1 MKRLL
6 SIILCVMI
14 LFTVVSSSL
23 VITSAETE
31 FIEIY
36 TADDLRAVDNNLAGN
51 YKLMNDID
59 LSEVT
64 AKGGKYD
71 FSGNGWE
78 PIGSRGVYGTNA
90 FSGVFDGNGYTIS
103 GLRISVTAM
112 PNGAS
117 SKTARIG
124 LFSTNTGIIKNL
136 TVSGK
141 ISSTYEYGVEYI
153 GGIVAY
159 NSASIENC
167 ANKCDITYNY
177 NKIQNGY
184 TGGICS
190 YSKGTI
196 SKCYNTGTISISN
209 ASKSNASTV
218 YSAGISCGSGYT
230 NDCYNTGS
238 IMASHNYGTSKTVS
252 CGISAAGSASR
263 VARCYNIGTAVYA
276 ITNSSVVDCFYLN
289 TKGIG
294 GSGAKGLSSEAMITP
309 ESFTNFDFENTWVID
324 AESGYSYPQL
334 TTNRQV
340 KPIVVTGIEITSS
353 PLKLTYIKGE
363 EFDASGLEVSVIYS
377 NDTKELTTDYT
388 VSGYDSTLG
397 VKTITVAYGDF
408 TATFEVEVK
417 YQLGDVDRNGK
428 VNVFD
433 ASAIQKHLAGIIE
446 FDDEQK
452 ALADTDKNGKINI
465 FDASRV
471 QKHIAGIVPEL

>member
-1 MKRLL
+1 MKKL
-6 SIILCVMI
+6 LCVI
-14 LFTVVSSSL
+14 LTVLLVISSSF
-23 VITSAETE
+23 VIVSAE
-31 FIEIY
+31 IDYIPIY
-36 TADDLRAVDNNLAGN
+36 TAEDLRAVDNNLAGN
-51 YKLMNDID
+51 YILMSNID

-71 FSGNGWE
+71 FSGNGWD
-78 PIGSRGVYGTNA
+78 PIGSGGTYASGA
-90 FSGVFDGNGYTIS
+90 FTGIFDGNGFEVS
-103 GLRISVTAM
+103 GLRISVTDM
-112 PNGAS
+112 PSGAS

-124 LFSTNTGIIKNL
+124 LFSTNSGIIKNL

-184 TGGICS
+184 IGGICS

-196 SKCYNTGTISISN
+196 SKCYNTGAISISN

-218 YSAGISCGSGYT
+218 YSAGIACGSGYI

-238 IMASHNYGTSKTVS
+238 IMASHNFGTSKTVS

-263 VARCYNIGTAVYA
+263 VSHCYNIGTAVYA
-276 ITNSSVVDCFYLN
+276 ITNSSVVDCFHLN

-294 GSGAKGLSSEAMITP
+294 GSGAKALSSEAMTKP

-324 AESGYSYPQL
+324 TESGYGYPQL
-334 TTNRQV
+334 ISNRQV
-340 KPIVVTGIEITSS
+340 KPIVETGIEIT
-353 PLKLTYIKGE
+353 KLPSKLIYIKGE
-363 EFDASGLEVSVIYS
+363 ELDVSGLEVSVIYS
-377 NDTKELTTDYT
+377 DNTKEQVTDYT
-388 VSGYDSTLG
+388 LSGYDSSLG
-397 VKTITVAYGDF
+397 VKTITVAYADF

-417 YQLGDVDRNGK
+417 YELGDVNLDGK
-428 VNVFD
+428 INIFD
-433 ASAIQKHLAGIIE
+433 VSSIQKHLAGIIE
-446 FDDEQK
+446 VDDVQLK
-452 ALADTDKNGKINI
+452 LADTDKSGTVNI
-465 FDASRV
+465 FDASRI
-471 QKHIAGIVPEL
+471 QKHLAGIVSEL